1 MRIHKKIF
9 LQKKCKKR
17 IKTFEKKIL
26 KGDRGYKDETMTVK
40 EPVPKP
46 VNYTL
51 HAEDA
56 ARESNSY

>member
-1 MRIHKKIF
+1 MFFKKD
-9 LQKKCKKR
+9 KDSWK
-17 IKTFEKKIL
+17 EKMM
-26 KGDRGYKDETMTVK
+26 KGDRGYKDEMMTVK

>member
-1 MRIHKKIF
+1 MM
-9 LQKKCKKR
+9 
-17 IKTFEKKIL
+17 
-26 KGDRGYKDETMTVK
+26 KGDRGYKDEMMTVK
-40 EPVPKP
+40 ESVPKP